1 MAVLAH
7 FFEIALKPNHPLYY
21 FSILWKTKWI
31 QSLDIILEGAEQARE
46 AIAKQSARPPLVNVG
61 SFTKRSEVK
70 RRATLTNKYPN

>member
-1 MAVLAH
+1 M
-7 FFEIALKPNHPLYY
+7 
-21 FSILWKTKWI
+21 I
-31 QSLDIILEGAEQARE
+31 QNIFQKMIYPLEGAEQARE